1 MADITLPPPRPERP
15 GLRRRLSPRRFLLRE
30 DGSGTALSL
39 FFMTACIGLAGFAID
54 LERAATLQVQLQA
67 VADASAHAAMI
78 ARSTQTEANAKTT
91 AVNLATSNMPVAT
104 FGTVLKAADVQFGT
118 WNSVSRTFTPVAGS
132 TEAVQVTLRR
142 TAANANPI
150 KTFLMR
156 FGGAKQL
163 DMTRRAIMLG
173 YDPDCLREGF
183 VAQGM
188 VDIQSN
194 NTFKNGFCIHSNS
207 VVKVSSGNYF
217 ETGVKVSMPDK
228 SQVLMPNSGFS
239 SSPGL
244 EAALSSNRYDIRIL
258 SRITTIIN
266 GLNSGNALF
275 VPKYITNTTPV
286 TVSPSSVK
294 KNSFQQGR
302 MYTVT
307 CSGNQKMIIGS
318 DYTLTK
324 TVVTTNCPIT
334 FSNGAKIEDAVIA
347 TTNTDVKSIDGP
359 NGIVLGKND
368 NCTTGGGAQV
378 LTMGGMSFASG
389 LEVYGAQL
397 LAAKDITFSASA
409 LGVKGAAF
417 VAGGTISTTSGVTMS
432 YCSGAG
438 MEQNFRMIYAKL
450 VL

>member
-1 MADITLPPPRPERP
+1 MTAPRTRLRLR
-15 GLRRRLSPRRFLLRE
+15 LRRLFRRE
-30 DGSGTALSL
+30 DGSGTVLSL
-39 FFMTACIGLAGFAID
+39 FFLTACVGMAGFAID
-54 LERAATLQVQLQA
+54 LQRAATLQVQLQA
-67 VADASAHAAMI
+67 VADSAAHAAMI
-78 ARSTQTEANAKTT
+78 ARSTQTETQAKAT
-91 AVNLATSNMPVAT
+91 AVNIAKANLPVAT
-104 FGTVLKAADVQFGT
+104 FGTVLTAADVQFGS
-118 WNSVSRTFTPVAGS
+118 WNAVDRIFTPTTGS

-142 TAANANPI
+142 TAANSNPV

-183 VAQGM
+183 VAQGL

-194 NTFKNGFCIHSNS
+194 NTFKNGFCIHSNT
-207 VVKVSSGNYF
+207 VVKVSSGNFF

-228 SQVLMPNSGFS
+228 SQVLMPNSGYS

-244 EAALSSNRYDIRIL
+244 QEALSSNRYDIRIL

-266 GLNSGNALF
+266 GLTSGNALF
-275 VPKYITNTTPV
+275 IPSYITTTTPLV
-286 TVSPSSVK
+286 LAPSAVK
-294 KNSFQQGR
+294 KNSFTQGR
-302 MYTVT
+302 IYSIT
-307 CSGNQKMIIGS
+307 CSGNQKMTIGS

-324 TVVTTNCPIT
+324 TVIVTNCPIT

-368 NCTTGGGAQV
+368 NCAAGGGTQV

-432 YCSGAG
+432 YCAGAG

>member
-1 MADITLPPPRPERP
+1 MTAPRTRLRP
-15 GLRRRLSPRRFLLRE
+15 RLRRLFRRE
-30 DGSGTALSL
+30 DGSGTVLSL
-39 FFMTACIGLAGFAID
+39 FFLTACVGMAGFAID
-54 LERAATLQVQLQA
+54 LQRAATLQVQLQA
-67 VADASAHAAMI
+67 VADSAAHAAMI
-78 ARSTQTEANAKTT
+78 ARSTQTETQAKAT
-91 AVNLATSNMPVAT
+91 AVNIAKANLPVAT
-104 FGTVLKAADVQFGT
+104 FGTVLTAADVQFGS
-118 WNSVSRTFTPVAGS
+118 WNAVDRIFTPTTGS

-142 TAANANPI
+142 TAANSNPV

-183 VAQGM
+183 VAQGL

-194 NTFKNGFCIHSNS
+194 NTFKNGFCIHSNT
-207 VVKVSSGNYF
+207 VVKVSSGNFF

-228 SQVLMPNSGFS
+228 SQVLMPNSGYS

-244 EAALSSNRYDIRIL
+244 QEALSSNRYDIRIL

-266 GLNSGNALF
+266 GLTSGNALF
-275 VPKYITNTTPV
+275 IPSYITTTTPLV
-286 TVSPSSVK
+286 LAPSAVK
-294 KNSFQQGR
+294 KNSFTQGR
-302 MYTVT
+302 IYSIT
-307 CSGNQKMIIGS
+307 CSGNQKMTIGS

-324 TVVTTNCPIT
+324 TVIVTNCPIT

-368 NCTTGGGAQV
+368 NCAAGGGTQV

-432 YCSGAG
+432 YCAGAG

>member
-1 MADITLPPPRPERP
+1 MSDRPA
-15 GLRRRLSPRRFLLRE
+15 LSLSRRHPLLRRFLLRE
-30 DGSGTALSL
+30 DGSGTALAV
-39 FFMTACIGLAGFAID
+39 FFMAICVGLAGFAID
-54 LERAATLQVQLQA
+54 LERASTLQVQLQA
-67 VADASAHAAMI
+67 VADSAAHAAMI
-78 ARSTQTEANAKTT
+78 ARSTQVEADAKTT
-91 AVNLATSNMPVAT
+91 AVNIATRNMPSAT
-104 FGTVLKAADVQFGT
+104 FGTVLSAADIQFGT

-142 TAANANPI
+142 TAANSNPVR
-150 KTFLMR
+150 TFLMR
-156 FGGAKQL
+156 FRGTKQL
-163 DMTRRAIMLG
+163 DLTRRSIMLG

-228 SQVLMPNSGFS
+228 TLVQMPNSGFS

-258 SRITTIIN
+258 SRITTIID
-266 GLNSGNALF
+266 GLNAGNTLY
-275 VPKYITNTTPV
+275 VPSYITNRTPISV
-286 TVSPSSVK
+286 NPSSVK

-307 CSGNQKMIIGS
+307 CTGNQKMTIGS
-318 DYTLTK
+318 DFVVTK

-334 FSNGAKIEDAVIA
+334 FSNGAKVEDAVIA

-368 NCTTGGGAQV
+368 NCGTGGGAQI

-397 LAAKDITFSASA
+397 LAVKDIAFSASA

-417 VAGGTISTTSGVTMS
+417 VSGGTISTTSGVTMS